1 MARRKKKQKRSRKR
15 NQSDADRVAVAAQQY
30 QQALQDQASAI
41 REGDRKRVDKA
52 SKAANEARTELESLV
67 SSHWEITGAALGAT
81 AGGALG
87 AMASGVGGAA
97 LGGAGGALL
106 GGFLGSPRVRDG
118 LFTDDEEEDDRTSSV
133 RATRPER
140 GRFGRE
146 ALASNP
152 KALRKLKN
160 KLLK

>member
-1 MARRKKKQKRSRKR
+1 MARKKKRKK
-15 NQSDADRVAVAAQQY
+15 NQAGADRVAVAAQHY
-30 QQALQDQASAI
+30 QQALQDQAAAI
-41 REGDRKRVDKA
+41 RAGDRPRVDKA
-52 SKAANEARTELESLV
+52 AKAANEARTELESLV

-87 AMASGVGGAA
+87 AIASGPGGAA

-118 LFTDDEEEDDRTSSV
+118 LMQGDDAEPPEQ
-133 RATRPER
+133 RPA
-140 GRFGRE
+140 F
-146 ALASNP
+146 SNP
-152 KALRKLKN
+152 SFRKLKN